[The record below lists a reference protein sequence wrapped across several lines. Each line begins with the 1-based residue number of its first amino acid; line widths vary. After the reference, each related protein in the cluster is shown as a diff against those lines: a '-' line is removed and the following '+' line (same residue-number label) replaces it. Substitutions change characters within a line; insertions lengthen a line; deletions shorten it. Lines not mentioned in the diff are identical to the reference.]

1 MSDKPMETLISI
13 IRGKVWI
20 NDGHKCAII
29 PISEWPAVRDEI
41 DAMIAAPKTPEGPD
55 T

>member
-1 MSDKPMETLISI
+1 MSDKMETFIHIEGGLI
-13 IRGKVWI
+13 WI
-20 NDGHKCAII
+20 QGMQDGHTGI

-41 DAMIAAPKTPEGPD
+41 DAMIAAQKTPEGTD